1 MPHFRL
7 LRRATICAL
16 ALSSFNAGVATAE
29 LFDAA
34 SDWRTTYANTAA
46 VAASTHATWGNA
58 NGANVWSA
66 GELSWNWTNQEAGNG
81 ATSTQTIPT
90 YYLPS
95 TGYETN
101 QSTNEATYSYTVP
114 FQAYT
119 FNPGQTNQVAVGPT
133 VTNQINYGK
142 GPTGL
147 GGGGTQSALR
157 LPSGTTVSTAA
168 GYTTTTT
175 QGYLQDIGKATGP
188 ASNTS
193 VEGFSTTS
201 YNPSGGKFT
210 DGGGSVQA
218 AVSGVFYNY
227 GAATTS
233 TSLSA
238 LNFPSSSAS
247 DTLQIS
253 ENFGGPTFVAW
264 TAPQGGYVG
273 ISFSVS
279 DQTNSSDGNPGFYIL
294 TANPSNPTGAPTIL
308 FEATNYSGASNAAMA
323 NNGNPTTMQGG
334 YINYSALG
342 GTLNTSYDPNLGPSG
357 AGDPT
362 VGLQFTSSLFGGLYY
377 VTTGQTIYFVADPG
391 HNENPTHSNHTF
403 GTGTDSVALSAQV
416 FATPEPSS
424 LVLLGIGAV
433 ALAAAGRRRMPART
447 N

>member
-1 MPHFRL
+1 MRHFRL
-7 LRRATICAL
+7 LSRATICAL
-16 ALSSFNAGVATAE
+16 ALFSFAARAQADV
-29 LFDAA
+29 LFNAA
-34 SDWRTTYANTAA
+34 SDWKATYANTAA
-46 VAASTHATWGNA
+46 VAASTSATWGNA
-58 NGANVWSA
+58 NGPTAWSA

-81 ATSTQTIPT
+81 ATSTQIIPT

-101 QSTNEATYSYTVP
+101 QSTNEATYNYTVP

-133 VTNQINYGK
+133 VVNQINYGK

-147 GGGGTQSALR
+147 GGGGTQSALK
-157 LPSGTTVSTAA
+157 LPSGTTVGSGAYA
-168 GYTTTTT
+168 PTTTS
-175 QGYLQDIGKATGP
+175 GYLQDIGKATGP

-210 DGGGSVQA
+210 DGG
-218 AVSGVFYNY
+218 VFYNY

-238 LNFPSSSAS
+238 LNFPSSSS
-247 DTLQIS
+247 TNTLQIS

-264 TAPQGGYVG
+264 TCPATQAGSAT
-273 ISFSVS
+273 ISFSAS
-279 DQTNSSDGNPGFYIL
+279 DQTNSSDGNPGFYVL
-294 TANPSNPTGAPTIL
+294 TANALNPTGPPTVL
-308 FEATNYSGASNAAMA
+308 FEATNYAGSSNSAMA

-334 YINYSALG
+334 YINDSALG
-342 GTLNTSYDPNLGPSG
+342 GTINTSYDPNLGPSG

-362 VGLQFTSSLFGGLYY
+362 VGLQYTSTPFELY
-377 VTTGQTIYFVADPG
+377 VTAGMTIYFVADPG

-403 GTGTDSVALSAQV
+403 GTGTDSIALSAQV
-416 FATPEPSS
+416 DVINPEPSS
-424 LVLLGIGAV
+424 LVLFGIGAV
-433 ALAAAGRRRMPART
+433 VLAVVGRRRSRAGRIADCS
-447 N
+447 